1 VTGAASG
8 EVLASGG
15 IMGCT
20 IPVEK
25 FCYNGKAIIL
35 RNRQLEATMGLVDVK
50 ANRAVPAPLLLLL
63 RVNAL
68 QSWRRLWSLRNQ
80 SRLLTSV
87 ILTFVV
93 GYLVLSFW
101 LFYHALWF
109 VAKFPGL
116 GAVLTE
122 RLMYAL
128 FAFLFGLLLLSNL
141 VIGYTNLFRNRET
154 AFLLTLPIPTQTI
167 FRWKFIESILLAS
180 WAFLFL
186 VAPLLV
192 AFGLVR
198 DAPWHFYAMTLVLIV
213 LFIVLPGVAGAWLAI
228 LVGRFLDRRSFQIAF
243 VATAVVLLGLAAFWW
258 KAQPATNTLLGERT
272 LEALDQLLA
281 KTRFTMF
288 PFLPSYWLSAAVLQW
303 AEGILRGA
311 AFFALVLLSHTL
323 FFGSLAF
330 TRLGNLFYDTASAVQ
345 SRAQPRP
352 GRRRLRSQREFPNPP
367 SLLETIFGRLF
378 WLNRDD
384 RAVAIKD
391 IRMFWRDTTQWG
403 QSVMLFG
410 LLGVYIINLRNFT
423 HQLSSEFW
431 INLIAFL
438 NLGVCALNLASVTTR
453 FVFPQF
459 SLEGRRLWIVGM
471 APMGLARVVKT
482 KFWLTSVLSLL
493 VTSGLIMLSCYLLKM
508 TWDRVIF
515 FGAVVTLMA
524 FALNGLAVGLGVL
537 YPNLKETNP
546 NKIVSGFGGT
556 LCFVLSSVY
565 ILASVLLLGLGTS
578 GWQGRVAWAAES
590 VAAFV
595 LLSFFVG
602 WLPLKLGLRQLKNF
616 EV

>member
-1 VTGAASG
+1 
-8 EVLASGG
+8 
-15 IMGCT
+15 
-20 IPVEK
+20 
-25 FCYNGKAIIL
+25 
-35 RNRQLEATMGLVDVK
+35 
-50 ANRAVPAPLLLLL
+50 LLLLL

-68 QSWRRLWSLRNQ
+68 QSWRRLLSLRNQ

-87 ILTFVV
+87 IMSFVV

-141 VIGYTNLFRNRET
+141 VISYTNLFRNRET

-186 VAPLLV
+186 IAPLLV

-198 DAPWHFYAMTLVLIV
+198 GAPWHFYAMTLVLIA

-228 LVGRFLDRRSFQIAF
+228 LVGRFLDRHSFQIAV
-243 VATAVVLLGLAAFWW
+243 VATAVTLLALAAFWW
-258 KAQPATNTLLGERT
+258 KAQPATNALLGERT

-330 TRLGNLFYDTASAVQ
+330 TRLGNVFYDTASAVQ
-345 SRAQPRP
+345 SRAPHGS
-352 GRRRLRSQREFPNPP
+352 GRRRFRSQREFPDPP
-367 SLLETIFGRLF
+367 GLLEKIFGRLL
-378 WLNRDD
+378 WLSRDG
-384 RAVAIKD
+384 RAMAVKD

-423 HQLSSEFW
+423 HQLNSEFW
-431 INLIAFL
+431 VNLIAFL

-471 APMGLARVVKT
+471 APMGLARVIKT
-482 KFWLTSVLSLL
+482 KFWLTSVLSLV
-493 VTSGLIMLSCYLLKM
+493 VTSGLIMLSCYLLRM

-578 GWQGRVAWAAES
+578 GWQGRVTWGAES
-590 VAAFV
+590 IVAFV
-595 LLSFFVG
+595 ILSFFIG

-616 EV
+616 EA

>member
-1 VTGAASG
+1 LRLTPSNVIFDAVAANFVQSK
-8 EVLASGG
+8 
-15 IMGCT
+15 
-20 IPVEK
+20 IPS
-25 FCYNGKAIIL
+25 L
-35 RNRQLEATMGLVDVK
+35 W
-50 ANRAVPAPLLLLL
+50 LLL
-63 RVNAL
+63 RVSAL
-68 QSWRRLWSLRNQ
+68 QSWRRLLSLRSQ
-80 SRLLTSV
+80 SRLLTSIIV
-87 ILTFVV
+87 LFIT

-122 RLMYAL
+122 RLIYIL

-141 VIGYTNLFRNRET
+141 VISYTNLFRNRET
-154 AFLLTLPIPTQTI
+154 ALLLTLPVSTQTI
-167 FRWKFIESILLAS
+167 FRWKFIESTLLAS

-186 VAPLLV
+186 IAPLLV

-198 DAPWHFYAMTLVLIV
+198 GAPWHFYAMTLVLIG

-228 LVGRFLDRRSFQIAF
+228 LVGRFLDRRSFQVAI
-243 VATAVVLLGLAAFWW
+243 VATAIILLALAAFWW
-258 KAQPATNTLLGERT
+258 KAQPATNLLLGERT

-288 PFLPSYWLSAAVLQW
+288 PFLPSYWLSAAVLEW
-303 AEGILRGA
+303 AEGIVRGA
-311 AFFALVLLSHTL
+311 TFFMLVLLSHTL
-323 FFGSLAF
+323 FFGGLAF
-330 TRLGNLFYDTASAVQ
+330 TRFGNLFYDTASAVQ
-345 SRAQPRP
+345 SRGPR
-352 GRRRLRSQREFPNPP
+352 GDKKNRLRVRGVSQN
-367 SLLETIFGRLF
+367 SAGLLEKLFRKFF
-378 WLNRDD
+378 WLSRDG
-384 RAVAIKD
+384 RALAVKD

-423 HQLSSEFW
+423 HQLNNEFW

-482 KFWLTSVLSLL
+482 KFWLASTMSFI

-508 TWDRVIF
+508 TWDRVAF
-515 FGAVVTLMA
+515 FGAVITLMT

-537 YPNLKETNP
+537 YPNLKEANP
-546 NKIVSGFGGT
+546 NKVVSGFGGT

-565 ILASVLLLGLGTS
+565 ILVSVLLLGFGIT
-578 GWQGRVAWAAES
+578 GWHGRAAWATES
-590 VAAFV
+590 VIGFV
-595 LLSFFVG
+595 ILSFLVG
-602 WLPLKLGLRQLKNF
+602 WLPLKLGLRQLENF
-616 EV
+616 EM

>member
-1 VTGAASG
+1 MAI
-8 EVLASGG
+8 LGG
-15 IMGCT
+15 VRMKT
-20 IPVEK
+20 RS
-25 FCYNGKAIIL
+25 A
-35 RNRQLEATMGLVDVK
+35 
-50 ANRAVPAPLLLLL
+50 PAPLLLLL

-87 ILTFVV
+87 IMTFVV

-141 VIGYTNLFRNRET
+141 VISYTNLFRNRET

-186 VAPLLV
+186 IAPLLV

-198 DAPWHFYAMTLVLIV
+198 DAPWHFYAMTLVLIA

-228 LVGRFLDRRSFQIAF
+228 LVGRFLDRRSFQIA
-243 VATAVVLLGLAAFWW
+243 VVGAAVILLALAAFWW
-258 KAQPATNTLLGERT
+258 KAQPATNALLGERT

-311 AFFALVLLSHTL
+311 AFFALVLLSNTL

-330 TRLGNLFYDTASAVQ
+330 TRLGNVFYDTASAVQ
-345 SRAQPRP
+345 SRAQHGP
-352 GRRRLRSQREFPNPP
+352 GRRRLRAQREFPNPP
-367 SLLETIFGRLF
+367 GLLEKIFGKIS
-378 WLNRDD
+378 WLSRDG
-384 RAVAIKD
+384 RAMAIKD

-471 APMGLARVVKT
+471 APMGLARVVKI
-482 KFWLTSVLSLL
+482 KYWLASMMSLV
-493 VTSGLIMLSCYLLKM
+493 VTSGLIMLSCHLLKM
-508 TWDRVIF
+508 SWARVVF
-515 FGAVVTLMA
+515 FGAVVGIMT

-537 YPNLKETNP
+537 YPNLQESNP

-556 LCFVLSSVY
+556 LCFVLSSFY
-565 ILASVLLLGLGTS
+565 ILASVLLLVFGAAGLHARAS
-578 GWQGRVAWAAES
+578 WA
-590 VAAFV
+590 V
-595 LLSFFVG
+595 
-602 WLPLKLGLRQLKNF
+602 
-616 EV
+616 

>member
-1 VTGAASG
+1 MR
-8 EVLASGG
+8 LALFNA
-15 IMGCT
+15 
-20 IPVEK
+20 K
-25 FCYNGKAIIL
+25 L
-35 RNRQLEATMGLVDVK
+35 D
-50 ANRAVPAPLLLLL
+50 AVPATFVQPEASSLWLLL

-68 QSWRRLWSLRNQ
+68 QSWRRLLSLRKQ
-80 SRLLTSV
+80 SWLLTGV
-87 ILTFVV
+87 ILSFVV

-101 LFYHALWF
+101 LFYHALRF

-122 RLMYAL
+122 RLMYIL

-141 VIGYTNLFRNRET
+141 VISYTNLFRNRET
-154 AFLLTLPIPTQTI
+154 AFLFSLPVSAQTI
-167 FRWKFIESILLAS
+167 FRWKFIESVLLAS

-186 VAPLLV
+186 IAPLL
-192 AFGLVR
+192 AAYGLVR
-198 DAPWHFYAMTLVLIV
+198 GAPWHFYAITLVLIA

-228 LVGRFLDRRSFQIAF
+228 LIGRFLDRRSFQIAI
-243 VATAVVLLGLAAFWW
+243 VATATALLALAVFWW
-258 KAQPATNTLLGERT
+258 KAQPATSELLSERT
-272 LEALDQLLA
+272 LQTLDQLLA

-303 AEGILRGA
+303 AEGILRGS

-330 TRLGNLFYDTASAVQ
+330 TRFGRMFYDTASAVQ
-345 SRAQPRP
+345 SR
-352 GRRRLRSQREFPNPP
+352 SQRSGKRARLHSKRESQN
-367 SLLETIFGRLF
+367 SAGLLEEISRKFF
-378 WLNRDD
+378 WLRRDG
-384 RAVAIKD
+384 RALAVKD

-459 SLEGRRLWIVGM
+459 SLEGQRLWIVGL
-471 APMGLARVVKT
+471 APMGLVRVVKT
-482 KFWLTSVLSLL
+482 KFWLASAMSFI

-508 TWDRVIF
+508 SWDRVAF
-515 FGAVVTLMA
+515 FGAVVTIMT

-537 YPNLKETNP
+537 YPNLKEANP

-565 ILASVLLLGLGTS
+565 ILASVLLLGFGTT
-578 GWQGRVAWAAES
+578 GWHGRTTWATES
-590 VAAFV
+590 IIGFV
-595 LLSFFVG
+595 ILSFVIG
-602 WLPLKLGLRQLKNF
+602 WFPMKLGLRQLKNI
-616 EV
+616 EG